1 MRTILALAGALALP
15 ALAPAQIAPPP
26 GLDEYVTEV
35 METFEVPGV
44 ALAIVK
50 DGEVVLAEGYGV
62 LRLGETTPVDAHT
75 LFGIA
80 SNTKAFT
87 ATALALLVEEG
98 KIAWDQPVIDVL
110 PWFRMSDP
118 YVTAEMTVKDLLVHR
133 SGLGLGAGDL
143 LFWPASTLTRDEI
156 VRRLRHL
163 PIENSFRETYNYDN
177 MLYMVAGEV
186 VEAAS
191 GMSWEAFVEERI
203 LEPAGMA
210 DSRASLTA
218 AGPGRN
224 IAFTHARVEGVVRF
238 VEPDTSGSISPA
250 GGIMASA
257 NDMARWMNL
266 QLARGKLSDGDSL
279 FSQATSRELWTLV
292 TPIEPG
298 TPPPE
303 IAPLASS
310 FNGYALGF
318 FVGDYRGRK
327 IVRHTGGLRGYVSRV
342 AMIPEAD
349 VGVAVLTNQESGAAF
364 DAIAYHVLDHYLD
377 VDPPFD
383 WLAGWRTVVAQWD
396 SANAA
401 RVTETAAA
409 RDSTAGPSLPLD
421 RYAATYTD
429 PWYGDVGI
437 TLENGGLVMRF
448 SHTPPLTGDLEH
460 WQHDTFLV
468 RWRDRALRA
477 DAFVTFQL
485 NPDGSIDRVRME
497 PASPDV
503 DFSYDFQDL
512 DLEPASTEIE
522 VEP

>member
-1 MRTILALAGALALP
+1 MRTILALAGALSLP
-15 ALAPAQIAPPP
+15 ALAAAQTAPPP
-26 GLDEYVTEV
+26 GLDAYVAEV
-35 METFEVPGV
+35 MEAFEVPGI

-62 LRLGETTPVDAHT
+62 LRLGEPEPVDGRT

-87 ATALALLVEEG
+87 GLALALLVEEG
-98 KIAWDQPVIDVL
+98 KLAWDQPVIDVL

-118 YVTAEMTVKDLLVHR
+118 YVTAELTVLDLLVHR

-163 PIENSFRETYNYDN
+163 PIENDFRAGYAYDN
-177 MLYMVAGEV
+177 VLYMVAGEV

-191 GMSWEAFVEERI
+191 GMSWESFVEERI
-203 LEPAGMA
+203 LEPAGMS

-218 AGPGRN
+218 AAPGRN
-224 IAFTHARVEGVVRF
+224 IAATHARIEGAVRF
-238 VEPDTSGSISPA
+238 VEPDTSASISPA
-250 GGIMASA
+250 GGVMSSA
-257 NDMARWMNL
+257 GDMARWMNL
-266 QLARGKLSDGDSL
+266 QLARGKLADGDSL
-279 FSQATSRELWTLV
+279 FSQATSRELWKLV

-303 IAPLASS
+303 LAPLAGN

-327 IVRHTGGLRGYVSRV
+327 IVRHTGGMPGYVSRV
-342 AMIPEAD
+342 ALVPEANL
-349 VGVAVLTNQESGAAF
+349 GVTVLTNHESAAME
-364 DAIAYHVLDHYLD
+364 AIAYHVIDHYLD
-377 VDPPFD
+377 IDAPFD

-396 SANAA
+396 SAGAA
-401 RVTETAAA
+401 RANETATA
-409 RDSTAGPSLPLD
+409 RDSTAGPSLPLE
-421 RYAATYTD
+421 RYAGTYTD

-460 WQHDTFLV
+460 WQYDTFLV

-485 NPDGSIDRVRME
+485 HPDGSIDRVRME

-512 DLEPASTEIE
+512 DLEPA

>member
-1 MRTILALAGALALP
+1 MRTIFALAGALALP
-15 ALAPAQIAPPP
+15 ALAPAQTSPPA
-26 GLDEYVTEV
+26 GLDAYVREV

-62 LRLGETTPVDAHT
+62 LRLGEATPVDAHT

-87 ATALALLVEEG
+87 ATALALLVAEG
-98 KIAWDQPVIDVL
+98 KIGWDQSVIDVL

-118 YVTAEMTVKDLLVHR
+118 YVTAELTVEDLLVHR

-143 LFWPASTLTRDEI
+143 LFWPASTLSRDEI

-163 PIENSFRETYNYDN
+163 PIENSFRAGYNYDN

-186 VEAAS
+186 VEATS
-191 GMSWEAFVEERI
+191 GMSWESFVEERI
-203 LEPAGMA
+203 LEPAGMS

-218 AGPGRN
+218 AAPGRN
-224 IAFTHARVEGVVRF
+224 IASTHARVEGLVRF
-238 VEPDTSGSISPA
+238 IEPDTSASISPA
-250 GGIMASA
+250 GGIMSSAS
-257 NDMARWMNL
+257 DMARWMNL
-266 QLARGKLSDGDSL
+266 QLARGKLADGDSL
-279 FSQATSRELWTLV
+279 FSQETSRELWTLV

-303 IAPLASS
+303 IAPLASN

-342 AMIPEAD
+342 AMIPEAN
-349 VGVAVLTNQESGAAF
+349 VGVTVLTNQESGAAF

-383 WLAGWRTVVAQWD
+383 WLGGWRTVVAQWD

-401 RVTETAAA
+401 GVIEAAAA

-437 TLENGGLVMRF
+437 TLEGGGLVVRF
-448 SHTPPLTGDLEH
+448 SHTPSLTGDLEH
-460 WQHDTFLV
+460 WQYDTFLV

-485 NPDGSIDRVRME
+485 HPDGSIDRARME

-512 DLEPASTEIE
+512 DLEPASE

>member
-1 MRTILALAGALALP
+1 MRTIFALAGALALP
-15 ALAPAQIAPPP
+15 ALAPAQTALPPD
-26 GLDEYVTEV
+26 LDPYVTEV

-50 DGEVVLAEGYGV
+50 DGEIVLTKGYGV
-62 LRLGETTPVDAHT
+62 RRLGETVPVDAHT

-118 YVTAEMTVKDLLVHR
+118 YVTAELTVKDLLVHR

-203 LEPAGMA
+203 LEPAGMS

-218 AGPGRN
+218 AAPGRN
-224 IAFTHARVEGVVRF
+224 IAFTHARVEGAVRF
-238 VEPDTSGSISPA
+238 VEPDTSASISPA
-250 GGIMASA
+250 GGVMASA
-257 NDMARWMNL
+257 SDMARWMNL
-266 QLARGKLSDGDSL
+266 QLARGKLADGDSL

-303 IAPLASS
+303 IAPLASN
-310 FNGYALGF
+310 FHGYALGF

-342 AMIPEAD
+342 AMIPEANL
-349 VGVAVLTNQESGAAF
+349 GVAVLTNQESGAAF

-383 WLAGWRTVVAQWD
+383 WLGGWRTVVAQWD

-401 RVTETAAA
+401 RVSEAAAA
-409 RDSTAGPSLPLD
+409 RDSTAGPSLALD
-421 RYAATYTD
+421 RYAGTYTD

-460 WQHDTFLV
+460 WQYDTFLV

-477 DAFVTFQL
+477 DAFVTFHLQ
-485 NPDGSIDRVRME
+485 PDGSIDRVRME

-512 DLEPASTEIE
+512 DLEPVSTGTE
-522 VEP
+522 VDP

>member
-1 MRTILALAGALALP
+1 
-15 ALAPAQIAPPP
+15 
-26 GLDEYVTEV
+26 
-35 METFEVPGV
+35 
-44 ALAIVK
+44 
-50 DGEVVLAEGYGV
+50 
-62 LRLGETTPVDAHT
+62 
-75 LFGIA
+75 
-80 SNTKAFT
+80 
-87 ATALALLVEEG
+87 
-98 KIAWDQPVIDVL
+98 
-110 PWFRMSDP
+110 
-118 YVTAEMTVKDLLVHR
+118 VTAELTVKDLLVHR

-163 PIENSFRETYNYDN
+163 PIENSFRASYNYDN

-191 GMSWEAFVEERI
+191 GMSWESFVEERI
-203 LEPAGMA
+203 LEPAGMS

-218 AGPGRN
+218 AAPGRN

-238 VEPDTSGSISPA
+238 VEPDTSASISPA
-250 GGIMASA
+250 GGVMASA
-257 NDMARWMNL
+257 SDMARWMNL

-303 IAPLASS
+303 IEPLASN
-310 FNGYALGF
+310 FHGYALGF

-342 AMIPEAD
+342 AMIPEANL
-349 VGVAVLTNQESGAAF
+349 GVAVLTNQESGAAF
-364 DAIAYHVLDHYLD
+364 EAIAYHVLDHYLD

-383 WLAGWRTVVAQWD
+383 WLDGWRTVMAQWD

-401 RVTETAAA
+401 RVSEAAAA

-460 WQHDTFLV
+460 WQYDTFLV

-485 NPDGSIDRVRME
+485 NPDGSIDQVRME

-512 DLEPASTEIE
+512 DLEPAADPRG
-522 VEP
+522 EP